1 VPTELLSNLTKYQGK
16 FQKQCKFNEINAGNV
31 AVEDTKTQYAGS
43 SRNITKSMMF
53 SIDNILRKSTRDLQ
67 I

>member
-1 VPTELLSNLTKYQGK
+1 VPTEFLSSLTKYQEK
-16 FQKQCKFNEINAGNV
+16 FQKQCKFNEINAANIT
-31 AVEDTKTQYAGS
+31 VEDTKTHADS
-43 SRNITKSMMF
+43 SRDITKSMMF